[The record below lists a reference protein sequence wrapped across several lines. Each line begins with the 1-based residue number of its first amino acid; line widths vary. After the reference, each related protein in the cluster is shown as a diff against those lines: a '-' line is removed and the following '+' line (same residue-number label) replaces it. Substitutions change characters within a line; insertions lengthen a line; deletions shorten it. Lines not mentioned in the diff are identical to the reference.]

1 MSIFIE
7 PSQRR
12 PQHPG
17 APLHRA
23 RPQGAGGSHGRGFS
37 KGAKLV
43 GFQTMHNVLF
53 GQYVFLPTEQ
63 AETYLKI
70 YVLIYH

>member
-43 GFQTMHNVLF
+43 GFQTMDHL
-53 GQYVFLPTEQ
+53 TMS
-63 AETYLKI
+63 
-70 YVLIYH
+70 

>member
-37 KGAKLV
+37 KGGK
-43 GFQTMHNVLF
+43 F
-53 GQYVFLPTEQ
+53 GWIPNNGSFD
-63 AETYLKI
+63 
-70 YVLIYH
+70 YVLKTSIDNSKWTRH